1 MGCLID
7 LRSAAGL
14 GMSPAEMTRKS
25 HNWRSPQAGCSME
38 IEEMMRD
45 RLTDVMKESL
55 KAKDVRRTSTVRL
68 IQTAIKD
75 RDIANRGVGNH

>member
-1 MGCLID
+1 
-7 LRSAAGL
+7 
-14 GMSPAEMTRKS
+14 MSPAEMTRKS

-55 KAKDVRRTSTVRL
+55 KAKDVRRT
-68 IQTAIKD
+68 
-75 RDIANRGVGNH
+75 